1 MESLGLVEKFIIGY
15 IQHENFGRIYIMT
28 STDESPEKTVAKLI
42 ADEIA
47 ADDKVKIKITPK
59 IEAALKKLQEY
70 WMIQVSGYEV
80 KFTSYGQQVAKELD
94 KQTYLKIKQQISQGK
109 L

>member
-15 IQHENFGRIYIMT
+15 LQHENFGRIYIMT
-28 STDESPEKTVAKLI
+28 STGESPEKIVAKLI
-42 ADEIA
+42 ADEIISE
-47 ADDKVKIKITPK
+47 DKVKIKIAPE

-80 KFTSYGQQVAKELD
+80 KLTSYGQQVAKELD
-94 KQTYLKIKQQISQGK
+94 KQTYLKIKQQVSQGK

>member
-1 MESLGLVEKFIIGY
+1 MESLNSVEKFIIGY

-28 STDESPEKTVAKLI
+28 STGESPEKMVSKLI

-47 ADDKVKIKITPK
+47 ADDKAKIKITPK

-94 KQTYLKIKQQISQGK
+94 KQTYLKIKQQISKGAV
-109 L
+109 